1 MKLLTRTVRDYV
13 IFSALLLLVCTP
25 LFYFSIQ
32 TLTIRDKDRE
42 LRSHKAEFYE
52 LIPHL
57 KTDEDLKFF
66 GIMNDEFVLTE
77 TEHPVLLDSIF
88 SSSISINDE
97 DHPYRIL
104 RSGVTINGK
113 HHILQIQESMVTTAD
128 LVSAIVTVQI
138 ILIAFLLV
146 GFVLINR
153 KLSKTIWN
161 PFYTILDR
169 LKKYQIDKDTTI
181 DLPRSSTAEFR
192 DLSLAISHLVI
203 RNHETF
209 QSQKEFTENASHELQ
224 TPLAI
229 SRTKLELLA
238 QTKELT
244 QEQAELVESLSD
256 AIDRLSRLNKNLLL
270 LSKIENRQFFE
281 TGQIEIGSV
290 VTKCVDFY
298 KRQVAD
304 KNINI
309 TYATSEPVF
318 IEVNPILF
326 DVLITNLISNA
337 FRHADEFSTI
347 AIEWSKNHIT
357 ISNAGNPLEN
367 PEKIFQR
374 FHRESR
380 TTMGHGLGLS
390 IVKKVCDVA
399 GFSID
404 YRYTSGRHQFAVAF
418 GNSPGS

>member
-25 LFYFSIQ
+25 LFYISIQ
-32 TLTIRDKDRE
+32 KLTIRDKDRE

-57 KTDEDLKFF
+57 KTEKDLQFF
-66 GIMNDEFVLTE
+66 GIMNDEIVLTKID
-77 TEHPVLLDSIF
+77 HPVRRDSIF
-88 SSSISINDE
+88 SSSIFLNDE
-97 DHPYRIL
+97 EHPFRIL
-104 RSGVTINGK
+104 RSGVTINGN
-113 HHILQIQESMVTTAD
+113 HYILQIQESMLSTTD

-192 DLSLAISHLVI
+192 DLSVAISQLVN

-209 QSQKEFTENASHELQ
+209 ESQKEFTENASHELQ

-281 TGQIEIGSV
+281 RGQIEIRSV
-290 VTKCVDFY
+290 VTKCVDVY
-298 KRQVAD
+298 KRQIAD
-304 KNINI
+304 KNINVA
-309 TYATSEPVF
+309 YAVDEPVF

-326 DVLITNLISNA
+326 DVLISNLISNA
-337 FRHADEFSTI
+337 FRHADESSTV
-347 AIEWSKNHIT
+347 AIEWSRNHIT
-357 ISNAGNPLEN
+357 ISNAGSRLEC
-367 PEKIFQR
+367 PDKIFQR

-404 YRYTSGRHQFAVAF
+404 YAYASGRHEFTVVF
-418 GNSPGS
+418 LNSPES